1 MSFSSLY
8 GLMPNAVRP
17 ANGDSQQQQQQRRHR
32 DSDTDRHDDE
42 TQVISSSGNNT
53 KSSVAMPR
61 AATATTTT
69 SSMATAPAQRVREA
83 ELQLS
88 ADCPHCSNEV
98 VIKVPKYMM
107 QAMASPAAAAGRIDQ
122 LADYHHHTHA
132 GDNNQVD
139 TTRERVVNLAVK
151 AATAF
156 KESRLPALIAGVI
169 RATIALIVYLDQ
181 TFSIHQRLIMV
192 FWIVLA
198 DLQRIEQEVGLLR
211 NSGDAISVLWEA
223 FVKGAIALGKPDR
236 GPNTRQQQFDQQ
248 YRGPNGGFAGSPS
261 MPNLGGS
268 SAPSGY
274 LQPPYQYGSGHGTG
288 TEDNYDYSAEVSS
301 SSDLETNSV
310 SSRASNSKTRPKTLR
325 RMHNS
330 VPSFH
335 NDNSGG
341 GGATRSGTLTPGSQ
355 GHSSANEFFEMSNAA
370 GMRPRLGRQRSRSG
384 PHDTGTATT
393 SQRDDPSRTPTG
405 RERGWVASRVAGV
418 AGAVLPGMR
427 G

>member
-8 GLMPNAVRP
+8 GLVPNQLRP
-17 ANGDSQQQQQQRRHR
+17 ATPQSQHAAQRDVAALQGD
-32 DSDTDRHDDE
+32 DSGEADT
-42 TQVISSSGNNT
+42 QIISSNE
-53 KSSVAMPR
+53 R
-61 AATATTTT
+61 TATTVPHATT
-69 SSMATAPAQRVREA
+69 RSATMTAPRVREA

-88 ADCPHCSNEV
+88 ADCPHCSGEV

-107 QAMASPAAAAGRIDQ
+107 QAMAPAAGRMTTPQDEFGYGH
-122 LADYHHHTHA
+122 AHHHLVEDRQQQA
-132 GDNNQVD
+132 D
-139 TTRERVVNLAVK
+139 TMRERVVNLAVK

-169 RATIALIVYLDQ
+169 RATIALVVYLDQ

-223 FVKGAIALGKPDR
+223 FVKGAIGKRCRISGTLGKPER
-236 GPNTRQQQFDQQ
+236 GTNARQQFDQNQQ
-248 YRGPNGGFAGSPS
+248 YRGSNLAGSPS
-261 MPNLGGS
+261 MPNLGGPPG
-268 SAPSGY
+268 PSGY
-274 LQPPYQYGSGHGTG
+274 LQPPYTWSASGQGTG
-288 TEDNYDYSAEVSS
+288 TEDNYDHSAGISS
-301 SSDLETNSV
+301 SSEFETNSV
-310 SSRASNSKTRPKTLR
+310 SSRASNSKNRPKTLR

-335 NDNSGG
+335 NDVPGS
-341 GGATRSGTLTPGSQ
+341 RSGASTPGSHPQ
-355 GHSSANEFFEMSNAA
+355 GHSSANEFFEMSNAG

-384 PHDTGTATT
+384 PHDGTST
-393 SQRDDPSRTPTG
+393 RDDPSRTPTG